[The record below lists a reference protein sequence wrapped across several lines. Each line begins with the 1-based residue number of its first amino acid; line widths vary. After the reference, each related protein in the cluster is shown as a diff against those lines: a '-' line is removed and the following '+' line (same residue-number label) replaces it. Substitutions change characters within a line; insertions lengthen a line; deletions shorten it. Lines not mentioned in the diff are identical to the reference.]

1 MTRPGRRALR
11 LPDAPISLQILALL
25 FGGLIVAQ
33 FVTLALTLL
42 IPPEP
47 PQRHSLAEIA
57 QVLRSDA
64 AKPAPGPDLLRS
76 VEAAPPAL
84 NSPGWVVS
92 TRASADLARL
102 VDAPQA
108 DVRILFY
115 APPPLAGAVGPPPHG
130 LPPPR
135 DSAANER
142 PRIAFAGFVLAQ
154 ADPPPA
160 MGGGMGPGG
169 PGGMGSMGPGGMGPG
184 GMGAGEVRSGEIGPW
199 RSGSGGMIQRAWP
212 DPAMR
217 SGESAPREIRRTID
231 RDGGWRQP
239 GRGAGDR
246 PASAP
251 RGPESQG
258 AWGAGPRANR
268 GGAVNAGGPEGPRG
282 FDSRP
287 RVRAPLDAAVFAP
300 RQLDIPRVTIQA
312 DLPAMRPAPA
322 PEPVRITPAPAPV
335 TATPPVAAQVPTA
348 KVELDGPK
356 LPAAPDRAAAAPIPQ
371 PVADRVL
378 AAPSAPSV
386 FGLGRAPWF
395 EGEFV
400 AALRTPAGWVTVRP
414 KPEGFPNSWQR
425 RVLLWF
431 GLSFALVAPLG
442 YLFTRRLTAPLRSFA
457 EAAERLGREP
467 SADLA
472 PLDGPAEV
480 GRAAR
485 AFNRMQQRLKRYVDD
500 RTGMVGAISH
510 DLRTPLA
517 RMRFK
522 LERAPPALRA
532 ALARDILQMEEMI
545 TSVLSFMRD
554 AAEGAQRDRVDLRS
568 ILECVVDDAGAGA
581 ELAPGA
587 SLAVEVDVLALQR
600 VFENLVDNALKY
612 GAAAR
617 VSLRQDGHEAVVEV
631 ADDGPG
637 LPPEELEQVFKPFY
651 RSAQAKA
658 SGQAGIGLGLSV
670 SRAAVRAHGGD
681 LVLRSSGAGLVA
693 EVRLPA
699 GAALSIAA

>member
-1 MTRPGRRALR
+1 MTRPGRRAFR

-42 IPPEP
+42 IPPAP

-57 QVLRSDA
+57 QVLRSGSA
-64 AKPAPGPDLLRS
+64 RRTPGPDLIRS
-76 VEAAPPAL
+76 VETAPPAL

-92 TRASADLARL
+92 SRASADLARL
-102 VDAPQA
+102 VGAPQA

-115 APPPLAGAVGPPPHG
+115 APPPLAGTAGPPPA
-130 LPPPR
+130 R
-135 DSAANER
+135 ESASSER

-154 ADPPPA
+154 ADPAPV
-160 MGGGMGPGG
+160 MMGPGGIG
-169 PGGMGSMGPGGMGPG
+169 PGGMGSV
-184 GMGAGEVRSGEIGPW
+184 EVRSGEIGPW
-199 RSGSGGMIQRAWP
+199 RPGSGGMIQRSWP
-212 DPAMR
+212 EPGGRAPP
-217 SGESAPREIRRTID
+217 SVPREMRRTI
-231 RDGGWRQP
+231 DGGWRQP
-239 GRGAGDR
+239 SQGGPERSG
-246 PASAP
+246 PASRAP
-251 RGPESQG
+251 EAHGGWRGGPRMTRDGPAGVRGPE
-258 AWGAGPRANR
+258 
-268 GGAVNAGGPEGPRG
+268 GGRG
-282 FDSRP
+282 FDAPRP
-287 RVRAPLDAAVFAP
+287 LMRAPLDAAVFAP
-300 RQLDIPRVTIQA
+300 RQLDIPRPAPQA
-312 DLPAMRPAPA
+312 DRSAERRPAA
-322 PEPVRITPAPAPV
+322 LEPVRIGPAPTPI
-335 TATPPVAAQVPTA
+335 TAAPPVIAQAPTA
-348 KVELDGPK
+348 KVDLDGPK
-356 LPAAPDRAAAAPIPQ
+356 LPAAPDTAKAPTAA

-386 FGLGRAPWF
+386 FGLGRAPSYF

-532 ALARDILQMEEMI
+532 ALARDIVQMEEMI

-554 AAEGAQRDRVDLRS
+554 AAEGGQRDRVDLRS

-612 GAAAR
+612 GSAAR

-637 LPPEELEQVFKPFY
+637 LPADELEQVFKPFY

-699 GAALSIAA
+699 GAPLSIAA